1 MKHVPIK
8 KKKNY
13 KTIKHVKLVKLKY
26 KIDHN
31 NEFGIVNLIIEIL
44 NTYN

>member
-1 MKHVPIK
+1 MYLSLKK
-8 KKKNY
+8 KKKN
-13 KTIKHVKLVKLKY
+13 VKLVKLKY

-31 NEFGIVNLIIEIL
+31 NEFGIVNLIIGIL